1 MASGG
6 VFSWATRTPLFVA
19 AADWIRACKESPE
32 NRVKG
37 SGNFAYAGPFNEMVL
52 LGVLA
57 IRLKGLNKILKWDGV
72 QMQFTNIDANETMK
86 VVKTNGFEMDNGI
99 PTWNTEHV
107 DLNALESAA
116 EYIKHTYRNGWS
128 LPPMPA

>member
-1 MASGG
+1 
-6 VFSWATRTPLFVA
+6 
-19 AADWIRACKESPE
+19 
-32 NRVKG
+32 
-37 SGNFAYAGPFNEMVL
+37 MVL

-57 IRLKGLNKILKWDGV
+57 IRLKGLNKILKWDGE

-99 PTWNTEHV
+99 PTWNTENV
-107 DLNALESAA
+107 ELNALESAA